1 MRQSTMWKI
10 YWILILV
17 SYPFHLFVVFMPYIF
32 IILSYAVK
40 KKTHTH
46 TRGRFIDSFRDFMLP
61 LLNLYNTKLLSPH
74 LNIEMLL
81 VTLFS
86 MSFQWSHFILLVL
99 CSSFCPSLTLY
110 FCFVT
115 HIIWNFPSSLSKWWT
130 YKPWY
135 YLIKSYLIRNVY
147 PMSFINDFKNRNHWP
162 MFAT

>member
-40 KKTHTH
+40 KKHTH

-147 PMSFINDFKNRNHWP
+147 PMSFINDFKSRNHWP